1 MTFRM
6 VLNNFKRGIKHA
18 VCLTAPRFLIEDA
31 PSIVVTCELPVATD
45 SDVSYEIISSKR
57 FCNFSGGA
65 FTELRQENPVAL
77 SPLRESLLGLSWPL
91 WPDQNDH
98 IILHMSCFLC

>member
-6 VLNNFKRGIKHA
+6 VLNNFKQRIKHA
-18 VCLTAPRFLIEDA
+18 DNLSTPRFLIEDA

-45 SDVSYEIISSKR
+45 SDVSYEISSSKR

-65 FTELRQENPVAL
+65 FTELWRENPSPSAL
-77 SPLRESLLGLSWPL
+77 LL
-91 WPDQNDH
+91 
-98 IILHMSCFLC
+98 

>member
-1 MTFRM
+1 MTFRI
-6 VLNNFKRGIKHA
+6 VLNNREQGIKHA

-31 PSIVVTCELPVATD
+31 PSIVVTFVLPVVTC
-45 SDVSYEIISSKR
+45 SDVSYMLSSSNQ

-65 FTELRQENPVAL
+65 FTELWQENPVAL

-91 WPDQNDH
+91 RLDQNDPVV
-98 IILHMSCFLC
+98 LCMSCFLY